1 MLIITSLKLI
11 SVADVPAAAGAANC
25 DGVCD
30 GVNASVCKRMWKFS
44 QLIVVAIQID
54 LS

>member
-1 MLIITSLKLI
+1 MLTSLNLI
-11 SVADVPAAAGAANC
+11 YVVNVAVVSAANC
-25 DGVCD
+25 DWVCD
-30 GVNASVCKRMWKFS
+30 GVDASVCERVWKFS